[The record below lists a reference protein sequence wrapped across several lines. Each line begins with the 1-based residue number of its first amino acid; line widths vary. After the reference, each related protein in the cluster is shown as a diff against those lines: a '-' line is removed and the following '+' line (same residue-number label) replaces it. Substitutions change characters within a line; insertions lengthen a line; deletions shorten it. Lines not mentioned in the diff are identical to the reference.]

1 MSWYTV
7 SILFRANCSSQST
20 NPTLWEERLLLIEAA
35 SADDAEREGTT
46 IGKRG
51 DHEYE
56 VGSRC
61 TGEAKQKLKWTFD
74 RIERVFLVEDDR
86 LSHGTELFSR
96 YLRDSE
102 VKSLLTPFE
111 DE

>member
-7 SILFRANCSSQST
+7 SLLFRANCSSQS
-20 NPTLWEERLLLIEAA
+20 NSPALWEERLVLIEAP
-35 SADDAEREGTT
+35 SAEDAEREGT
-46 IGKRG
+46 ILGRRG

-56 VGSRC
+56 VRGRS
-61 TGEAKQKLKWTFD
+61 TGEAKEKLKWTFD

-86 LSHGTELFSR
+86 LGHGTELFSR

-102 VKSLLTPFE
+102 IQSLLTPFD

>member
-7 SILFRANCSSQST
+7 SLLFKASYKIQSNNT
-20 NPTLWEERLLLIEAA
+20 PLWEERLLLINAD
-35 SADDAEREGTT
+35 SADAAAGEGAS

-51 DHEYE
+51 EHTYE
-56 VGSRC
+56 VGNRSIE
-61 TGEAKQKLKWTFD
+61 GEKQNLTWTFD

-86 LSHGTELFSR
+86 LDHGTELFSR

-102 VKSLLTPFE
+102 VRSLLTPFE